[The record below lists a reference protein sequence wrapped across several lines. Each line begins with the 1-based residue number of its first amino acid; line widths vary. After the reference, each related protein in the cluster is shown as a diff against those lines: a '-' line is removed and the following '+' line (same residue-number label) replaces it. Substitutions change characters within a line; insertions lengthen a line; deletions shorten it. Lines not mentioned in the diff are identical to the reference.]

1 MPSLSPVLA
10 LNCGSSSLKYGVYSN
25 NNDSALLQE
34 GEAEEIGRNRAMPD
48 HAAALRQA
56 LESLARGGWKEFS
69 AVGHRLVH
77 GGPHLREHV
86 RLTSGI
92 AQQLQA
98 AVEFAPLHLPSA
110 LSVIDAIQ
118 HKLPTTP
125 QVICLDTAFHRH
137 LPDVAKTLALPA
149 DVRALGV
156 ERFGF
161 HGLSLESI
169 LAQLHPIPGRLVVAH
184 LGNGSS
190 ITAIRNGQSIDTS
203 MGLTPT
209 GGVMM
214 GTRCGDLDP
223 GVMLYLQRNGYRT
236 PEALEKLVDKQSGL
250 LGVSGVSSDVRQ
262 LLSVR
267 QENPQAD
274 LGLRMFCYQT
284 RKAIAAMT
292 AALGGLD
299 LLVFAGGIG
308 EHSEELRHEICT
320 RLEFL
325 WAQAENDTLVKVIPV
340 REDEQICRI
349 AARLACS

>member
-1 MPSLSPVLA
+1 
-10 LNCGSSSLKYGVYSN
+10 
-25 NNDSALLQE
+25 
-34 GEAEEIGRNRAMPD
+34 
-48 HAAALRQA
+48 
-56 LESLARGGWKEFS
+56 
-69 AVGHRLVH
+69 
-77 GGPHLREHV
+77 
-86 RLTSGI
+86 
-92 AQQLQA
+92 
-98 AVEFAPLHLPSA
+98 
-110 LSVIDAIQ
+110 
-118 HKLPTTP
+118 
-125 QVICLDTAFHRH
+125 
-137 LPDVAKTLALPA
+137 
-149 DVRALGV
+149 
-156 ERFGF
+156 
-161 HGLSLESI
+161 
-169 LAQLHPIPGRLVVAH
+169 
-184 LGNGSS
+184 
-190 ITAIRNGQSIDTS
+190 

-236 PEALEKLVDKQSGL
+236 PEALEELVDKQSGL